1 MLELGLGMVNQN
13 TTQLMP
19 NIKREDLVLDLREIN
34 WTLEN
39 RKQIMAS
46 EYVELGLAKR
56 EIIKKL
62 MKGEYE

>member
-1 MLELGLGMVNQN
+1 
-13 TTQLMP
+13 MP

>member
-1 MLELGLGMVNQN
+1 MPELGLGMVNQN
-13 TTQLMP
+13 ITQLMP